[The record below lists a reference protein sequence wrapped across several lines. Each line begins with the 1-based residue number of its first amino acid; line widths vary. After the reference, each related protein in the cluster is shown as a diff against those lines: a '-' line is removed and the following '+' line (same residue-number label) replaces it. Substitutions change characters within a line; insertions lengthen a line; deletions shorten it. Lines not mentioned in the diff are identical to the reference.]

1 VSGLRVLVT
10 AATTALGRTFC
21 QELYSDQMRVD
32 HVFAVS
38 DDEALPYYFRD
49 YHPERFT
56 YWGANLLK
64 ERSLKDLFLAERFRR
79 RGIDQ
84 IVHFGFLRTIKA
96 RRLSPADATEGTRRL
111 LEFAQAAKIDHF
123 LYVSGCL
130 VYRLRPWTSAVIDET
145 AELDFD
151 PGADAWI
158 KSRVDTDMVC
168 RTFMDQRAP
177 KITVLRPG
185 PMIGRNV
192 TSHLGDLLDSYVIT
206 RLAGYDPMIRPIHS
220 TDVLRAIHRCV
231 DARTHAVLNVA
242 GPDIAPLSTFAR
254 LAGRPHVALPGP
266 LLRPLNRVQRML
278 GLSACDLS
286 TLPRWL
292 MYPCVLDTTKGEE
305 LLGFRG
311 TNHIKFGEAS

>member
-1 VSGLRVLVT
+1 MSALRVLVT
-10 AATTALGRTFC
+10 AATSSLGRAFC
-21 QELYSDQMRVD
+21 QELYADQLRVD
-32 HVFAVS
+32 HVFAVA

-49 YHPERFT
+49 FHPDRFT

-64 ERSLKDLFLAERFRR
+64 ERSLKDLFLAEKFRR
-79 RGIDQ
+79 HQIDQ
-84 IVHFGFLRTIKA
+84 VVHFGFLRTIKA
-96 RRLSPADATEGTRRL
+96 KRLAPSEATDGTRRL

-123 LYVSGCL
+123 IYASGCL

-145 AELDFD
+145 ADIDFD

-192 TSHLGDLLDSYVIT
+192 TSHVGDLLESYVVT
-206 RLAGYDPMIRPIHS
+206 RLAGYDPMLRPIHAN
-220 TDVLRAIHRCV
+220 DVRLAIHRCL
-231 DARTHAVLNVA
+231 DERPHSVLNLA
-242 GPDIAPLSTFAR
+242 GPDIAPLSTFCR
-254 LAGRPHVALPGP
+254 LSGRPHIGLPGP
-266 LLRPLNRVQRML
+266 LLKPVNRLQRLL

-292 MYPCVLDTTKGEE
+292 MYPCVLDTSKVEE
-305 LLGFRG
+305 MLGFKA
-311 TNHIKFGEAS
+311 THHIKFGEA